1 MGRSVSATRWWGLVR
16 ARTVAGIS
24 GLLFAGLAAV
34 ASLSVPATPAAAA
47 ELEFHDPFRP
57 CVNDCAVTVLAGGLV
72 ETAMMDIFVNKGI
85 PPWDWKYGR
94 SAFIGAAISR
104 ELVTWGNYG
113 SIEGELGIGKRFGI
127 MDEGEG
133 WVALYFRWKW
143 FPWNDY
149 VRTTVAVSTGVN
161 VATDIAEWERKRT
174 INSGRGSYQQHYFS
188 PEITFGLPNF
198 PNTDLV
204 FRFHHRSGAS
214 LGIFNN
220 TYGAAQYATVGV
232 RHRF

>member
-1 MGRSVSATRWWGLVR
+1 MDRRVSAGWWKLAR
-16 ARTVAGIS
+16 ARAGSTIT
-24 GLLFAGLAAV
+24 GVLFAALAAIL
-34 ASLSVPATPAAAA
+34 ALPAQTAPSLAA

-57 CVNDCAVTVLAGGLV
+57 CAADCAVTVLSGGLV
-72 ETAMMDIFVNKGI
+72 ETAMMDIFVNQGI
-85 PPWDWKYGR
+85 PPWKWKYGR
-94 SAFIGAAISR
+94 SAFIGAAVSR

-113 SIEGELGIGKRFGI
+113 SIEGEIGVGKRFGI

-143 FPWNDY
+143 FPWNEY
-149 VRTTVAVSTGVN
+149 VRTTIATSTGVN
-161 VATDIAEWERKRT
+161 VATDIADWERKRT
-174 INSGRGSYQQHYFS
+174 VNSGRGSYHQHYFS
-188 PEITFGLPNF
+188 PEITFGLPQY

-214 LGIFNN
+214 LGIFNH